1 MTPKVTWIFL
11 IFSYLLLGQETKK
24 VVDKTLP
31 KANKSYQQ
39 KKYTEAEKNY
49 RISSY
54 VDVNGAIP
62 EYNMG
67 NAIYRQKYPA
77 ESLQNFTKSLQKA
90 KTKEEKHQIYHN
102 MGNAMM
108 QLKDYQNAVEAFKNA
123 LRNNPNDEETRYNY
137 ALAKLYLKN
146 NPPPPQDQNKNQ
158 DQQNEQ
164 NQQNQQNKDNK
175 SDQNKDQDKQDK
187 GENDQN
193 KNDSPDP
200 KQNQQ
205 KQQLENLLEAVNN
218 EEKKTQEKV
227 NAKKAQGR
235 VIKQEKE
242 W

>member
-11 IFSYLLLGQETKK
+11 LFGYFLLGQETKK
-24 VVDKTLP
+24 VVDKNLP

-39 KKYTEAEKNY
+39 KKYAEAEKNY

-77 ESLQNFTKSLQKA
+77 ESLENFTKSIQKA

-108 QLKDYQNAVEAFKNA
+108 QIKDYQNAVEAFKNA

-146 NPPPPQDQNKNQ
+146 NPPPPQDNQNQ

-175 SDQNKDQDKQDK
+175 SDQNKEQDKQDK
-187 GENDQN
+187 GDNDQN
-193 KNDSPDP
+193 KNDSPNP
-200 KQNQQ
+200 KQDQQ

>member
-146 NPPPPQDQNKNQ
+146 NPPPPQDNQNQ

-187 GENDQN
+187 GDNDQN

>member
-1 MTPKVTWIFL
+1 MKVKIGWIIMIFGCFL
-11 IFSYLLLGQETKK
+11 YSQEAKK
-24 VVDKTLP
+24 VNDKNLP
-31 KANKSYQQ
+31 KANQSYQQ
-39 KKYTEAEKNY
+39 KKYAEAEKNY
-49 RISSY
+49 RISSHL
-54 VDVNGAIP
+54 DVNGAIP

-90 KTKEEKHQIYHN
+90 KTKEEKHQIFHN

-108 QLKDYQNAVEAFKNA
+108 QLKDYQNAVESFKNA

-175 SDQNKDQDKQDK
+175 SDQNQDKDKQDK
-187 GENDQN
+187 GDNDQN
-193 KNDSPDP
+193 KSDNADP
-200 KQNQQ
+200 KEKQQ